1 MTGRGPGLVVEVDT
15 TDPTPPFE
23 QIRRQLE
30 HLVAAGLLA
39 PGTRLP
45 PVRQLA
51 ADLGLAPG
59 TVARAY
65 SELESAGV
73 LTTRRGGGTTVAP
86 RAVSDPV
93 AQEPGGGPARES
105 ALAAAAATYVRTARE
120 LGADDATVLRHVG
133 VALRAPRA
141 T

>member
-1 MTGRGPGLVVEVDT
+1 MNRLHAAVQASQPDRARLNEA
-15 TDPTPPFE
+15 
-23 QIRRQLE
+23 RRQLE

-86 RAVSDPV
+86 RAPSGPA
-93 AQEPGGGPARES
+93 AQEPDGGPARES

-133 VALRAPRA
+133 LALRAPRA

>member
-59 TVARAY
+59 TVARA
-65 SELESAGV
+65 
-73 LTTRRGGGTTVAP
+73 
-86 RAVSDPV
+86 VSDPV
-93 AQEPGGGPARES
+93 AQEPGGGPARAS

-133 VALRAPRA
+133 VALRAPQQS
-141 T
+141 